1 MFGRRT
7 TSRGEEPGSGLG
19 TGWWAAAALMAV
31 VVIALVA
38 VLVVVGTRDKSV
50 AAGDPATATAAPSA
64 LPAPVGGGGSTSAP
78 AAPTVPGG
86 DNRPAGCATTAT
98 DQTIPG
104 DTPKDVTWT
113 LVAGIAVPQSSTAG
127 PMLHSPAGVSY
138 CYARTPVGVVLAV
151 SNLGRA
157 VGDAAALQTDSVK
170 YSIVPGPLTDALAAQ
185 PPVTSDPASLSGV
198 QYAGFRIISYT
209 QDSASVAIALS
220 SPSSPGSYIVGTA
233 AMEWNQGDWRVVVQ
247 PGPSILATATSTT
260 SLASFVPWSGVS

>member
-1 MFGRRT
+1 MFGRRSSPSDDT
-7 TSRGEEPGSGLG
+7 RTALG
-19 TGWWAAAALMAV
+19 AGWWAAAGLMAV
-31 VVIALVA
+31 VIVALVG
-38 VLVVVGTRDKSV
+38 VLIVIGTRDTTPV
-50 AAGDPATATAAPSA
+50 AAGPAPAAPSA
-64 LPAPVGGGGSTSAP
+64 LPAPPGASTGSATTAP
-78 AAPTVPGG
+78 SG

-104 DTPKDVTWT
+104 DTPKSITWA
-113 LVAGIAVPQSSTAG
+113 LIAGFAVPQSSTAG

-157 VGDAAALQTDSVK
+157 VGNAAALQDDSLK
-170 YSIVPGPLTDALAAQ
+170 YSIVPGPLADQLAAK
-185 PPVTSDPASLSGV
+185 PAVTSDPAALAGM

-209 QDSASVAIALS
+209 PDSASVAIALS
-220 SPSSPGSYIVGTA
+220 SAAKPGTFLVVTA

-247 PGPSILATATSTT
+247 PGPTVLATATSTT

>member
-113 LVAGIAVPQSSTAG
+113 LVAGTAVPQSSTAG
-127 PMLHSPAGVSY
+127 PALHTPTGVGY
-138 CYARTPVGVVLAV
+138 CYARTPVGAVLAV
-151 SNLGRA
+151 SNLGHA
-157 VGDAAALQTDSVK
+157 TGDAQAVQDDELK
-170 YSIVPGPLTDALAAQ
+170 YSVVSGPLADELAAK
-185 PPVTSDPASLSGV
+185 PAVVSDPAATSGV
-198 QYAGFRIISYT
+198 QLAGFRIISYT
-209 QDSASVAIALS
+209 PDTASVALALAS
-220 SPSSPGSYIVGTA
+220 SSRPGSYAVVTA
-233 AMEWNQGDWRVVVQ
+233 AMAWNQGDWRVVLQ
-247 PGPSILATATSTT
+247 PGPVAVATATSTT
-260 SLASFVPWSGVS
+260 SLANFVPWSGVS